1 MLAGGSVP
9 LPLHPVVSVK
19 MWLPLG
25 LCAVQDSRRH
35 RVGGSDMIWEWRAGR
50 REGGESSLCG
60 DVSEADVRICVLA
73 AQYVYL

>member
-1 MLAGGSVP
+1 MLAVGSVP
-9 LPLHPVVSVK
+9 LPLQPVVSVK

-50 REGGESSLCG
+50 REGER
-60 DVSEADVRICVLA
+60 VVFVEADVRICVLA